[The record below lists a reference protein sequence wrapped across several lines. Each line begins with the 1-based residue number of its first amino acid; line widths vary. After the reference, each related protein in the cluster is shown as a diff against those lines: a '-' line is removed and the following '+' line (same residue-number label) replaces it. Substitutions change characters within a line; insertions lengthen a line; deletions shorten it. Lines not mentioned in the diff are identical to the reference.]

1 MNRTLSR
8 RALLAVAV
16 LALALL
22 YFYGMDHLVMTAQGL
37 PLHADL
43 SPAQ

>member
-1 MNRTLSR
+1 MTAKHRT
-8 RALLAVAV
+8 ALWLWLAAFAV
-16 LALALL
+16 VVSF
-22 YFYGMDHLVMTAQGL
+22 FYGMDHLVMGAQGL